1 MVLES
6 VGMMLRGGFRIY
18 PRSHPTIGLQ
28 LKSLSSLHEELNISP
43 ERWLR
48 RHSFAQP
55 EQDCMP

>member
-43 ERWLR
+43 ER
-48 RHSFAQP
+48 
-55 EQDCMP
+55 